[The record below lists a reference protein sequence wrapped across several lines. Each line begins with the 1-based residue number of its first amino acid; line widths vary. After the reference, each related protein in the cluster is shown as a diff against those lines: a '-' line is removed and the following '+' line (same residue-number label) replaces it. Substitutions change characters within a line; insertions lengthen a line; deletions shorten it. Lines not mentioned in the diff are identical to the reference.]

1 MTWQIN
7 IQFINCTTTTK
18 SCQKVLTFDFFLKL
32 SEIFVSQKLTIVIAG
47 KTLEITG
54 TKLTNL
60 TTYPSSLIIRRQ
72 EKNLLDIYFT
82 TGIRLKIDQTQQ
94 TIIIQLDEHLMS
106 DQTLSGL
113 CGDYNKNQQD
123 DLKLLRTGIITSIP
137 VDFGNQWKLDQTVRN
152 HYYQ

>member
-1 MTWQIN
+1 
-7 IQFINCTTTTK
+7 
-18 SCQKVLTFDFFLKL
+18 
-32 SEIFVSQKLTIVIAG
+32 
-47 KTLEITG
+47 
-54 TKLTNL
+54 
-60 TTYPSSLIIRRQ
+60 
-72 EKNLLDIYFT
+72 
-82 TGIRLKIDQTQQ
+82 
-94 TIIIQLDEHLMS
+94 MS